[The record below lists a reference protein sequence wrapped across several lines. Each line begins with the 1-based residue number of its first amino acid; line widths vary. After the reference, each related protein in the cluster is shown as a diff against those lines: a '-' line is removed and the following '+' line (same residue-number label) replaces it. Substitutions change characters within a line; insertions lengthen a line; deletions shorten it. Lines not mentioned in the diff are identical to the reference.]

1 MKRAYS
7 VKNVMA
13 ASFRTVG
20 TEGRWRECIGNPE
33 FGGTW
38 LVYGPPKNGKTS
50 FAMML
55 ARYLAGSYRVA
66 YDSIEEGLSLS
77 IKAALDRAGMDEVG
91 RRFVV
96 LDKEGAEEL
105 AERLS
110 RRCSPDVVIIDSV
123 QFLGLKWSEYKM
135 LKERFPHK
143 LFIYVSHIEGT
154 VPEGSVARRIWRDS
168 NVYFRVEGFR
178 AFPTGRYGG
187 GATIDIDEALAD
199 SYWGLK

>member
-20 TEGRWRECIGNPE
+20 TEGRWRECIGDPE
-33 FGGTW
+33 LGGSW

-77 IKAALDRAGMDEVG
+77 IKAALDRAGMGEVG

-123 QFLGLKWSEYKM
+123 QFLGLRWSEYKM

-143 LFIYVSHIEGT
+143 LFVYVSHIEGT

-168 NVYFRVEGFR
+168 NIYFRVEGFR

-187 GATIDIDEALAD
+187 GATIDVWREGAAR
-199 SYWGLK
+199 YWGLK

>member
-7 VKNVMA
+7 VKNVMS

-20 TEGRWRECIGNPE
+20 TEGRWRECIGDPE
-33 FGGTW
+33 FGGSW

-55 ARYLAGSYRVA
+55 ARYLAESRRVA
-66 YDSIEEGLSLS
+66 YDSVEEGLSLS
-77 IKAALDRAGMDEVG
+77 IRAALDRSGMDGAG

-110 RRCSPDVVIIDSV
+110 RRCSPDVVIVDSI

-187 GATIDIDEALAD
+187 GATIDIDETLAKE
-199 SYWGLK
+199 YWGLK

>member
-20 TEGRWRECIGNPE
+20 TEGRWRESIGDPE
-33 FGGTW
+33 FGGSW

-55 ARYLAGSYRVA
+55 ARYLAKTRRVA
-66 YDSIEEGLSLS
+66 YDSVEEGLSLS
-77 IKAALDRAGMDEVG
+77 IRAALDRAGMDKAG

-110 RRCSPDVVIIDSV
+110 RRCSPDVVVVDSI

-187 GATIDIDEALAD
+187 GACIDIDEELAN

>member
-7 VKNVMA
+7 VKNVMS

-20 TEGRWRECIGNPE
+20 TEGRWRECIGDPE
-33 FGGTW
+33 FGGSW

-55 ARYLAGSYRVA
+55 ARYLAESRRVA
-66 YDSIEEGLSLS
+66 YDSVEEGLSLS
-77 IKAALDRAGMDEVG
+77 IRAALDRSGMGETG

-110 RRCSPDVVIIDSV
+110 RRCSPDVVIVDSI

-187 GATIDIDEALAD
+187 GATIDIDETLAKE
-199 SYWGLK
+199 YWGLK

>member
-7 VKNVMA
+7 VKNVMS

-20 TEGRWRECIGNPE
+20 TEGRWRECIGDPE
-33 FGGTW
+33 FGGSW

-55 ARYLAGSYRVA
+55 ARYLAESRRVA
-66 YDSIEEGLSLS
+66 YDSVEEGLSLS
-77 IKAALDRAGMDEVG
+77 IRAALDRSGMGETG

-110 RRCSPDVVIIDSV
+110 RRCSPDVVIVDSI

-187 GATIDIDEALAD
+187 GATIDIDEALAKE
-199 SYWGLK
+199 YWGLK